1 MPTGNWFLASWKF
14 CSASMIC
21 RVLLAQLLRRADS
34 RAACTAGRSRP
45 TSPPM
50 IAITTSS
57 STSVKPRRCR
67 NARGQSIGP
76 AKSTFVS
83 MVVSLSKEPPIVMA
97 LSLALRPQQ
106 DYLLGILP
114 PPVVAILQKQDTG
127 VIARKGDA
135 ATPVR
140 HGMCASHSL
149 ITGLLRFCWVR
160 NTGSLARASGLPGTP
175 LHPSPQ
181 RERGNT
187 GRLQIRCRTG
197 VGRSTAPLWRPSP
210 FARPLSVR

>member
-1 MPTGNWFLASWKF
+1 ME
-14 CSASMIC
+14 
-21 RVLLAQLLRRADS
+21 VLQRQHDLPGVVGAAAQTRRLPGRLHSGKEQAHKPADDRDHDQQFHKRKTTTLSKRS
-34 RAACTAGRSRP
+34 RAKHRSSKIHVCQHGCEP
-45 TSPPM
+45 FQGAPDSHGPVP
-50 IAITTSS
+50 
-57 STSVKPRRCR
+57 
-67 NARGQSIGP
+67 GP
-76 AKSTFVS
+76 AAAAG
-83 MVVSLSKEPPIVMA
+83 LSSWN
-97 LSLALRPQQ
+97 LT
-106 DYLLGILP
+106 